1 MALTGVGIDTSAIG
15 GVKSNEGKEFDS
27 VLGKDAF
34 LQLLAVEMSNQDPLE
49 PTSNTEYISQL
60 AQFSALEAMQNLET
74 TNLAGQAMSL
84 TGSYVIMN
92 TTDSAGNEKQ
102 ISGIVDFVTV
112 KDGKAYLTI
121 NGKEYSFDDFDS
133 VVDPNYVLQMLQNEK
148 DSANGSANNEGGT
161 ANSGNGDNTGNGD
174 GGGSGE

>member
-1 MALTGVGIDTSAIG
+1 MALTGVGIDTSAVG

-92 TTDSAGNEKQ
+92 TTDAAGNEKQ

-112 KDGKAYLTI
+112 KEGKAYLTI
-121 NGKEYSFDDFDS
+121 NGKEYPFDDFDS
-133 VVDPNYVLQMLQNEK
+133 VVDPNYVLEMLQK
-148 DSANGSANNEGGT
+148 DKDTANGSTDNNGGEGEGG
-161 ANSGNGDNTGNGD
+161 NGEGGNGE
-174 GGGSGE
+174 GGASGE